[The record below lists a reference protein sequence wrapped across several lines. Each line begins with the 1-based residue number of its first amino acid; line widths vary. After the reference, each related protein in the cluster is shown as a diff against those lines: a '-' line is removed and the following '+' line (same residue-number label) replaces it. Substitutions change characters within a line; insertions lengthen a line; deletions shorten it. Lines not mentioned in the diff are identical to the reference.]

1 MKNRIDLE
9 NRISATLFFSFLPEL
24 FRMGTCGVQD
34 LKCLEGA
41 DGRASFGALGLSL
54 EEGVPILAGTQ
65 PRNEQPVRLLVKM
78 E

>member
-1 MKNRIDLE
+1 
-9 NRISATLFFSFLPEL
+9 
-24 FRMGTCGVQD
+24 MGTCGVQD